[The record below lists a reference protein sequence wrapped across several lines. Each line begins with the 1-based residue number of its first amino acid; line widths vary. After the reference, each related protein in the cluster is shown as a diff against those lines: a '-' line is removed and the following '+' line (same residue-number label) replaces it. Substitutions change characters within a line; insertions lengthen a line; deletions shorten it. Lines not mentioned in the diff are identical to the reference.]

1 MKKSVAILLTILILF
16 SFFQGA
22 LRENVVRAVIQPIWS
37 MFHYNAQH
45 TGQCPYN
52 TSNNDGTLKWRYQT
66 GDDVRSSPA
75 IAGDGTIYVGSNDH
89 YLYAINPIGT
99 LKWRYKTG
107 YYVYSSSPAIAPDGT
122 VYVGSHDNY
131 LYAINPNGTLKWE
144 FETGDDIWSS
154 PAIAPDGTVYVGSED
169 NYLYAINP
177 IGTLKW
183 RYKTGYYVYS
193 SSPAIAPDGT
203 VYVGSNDNYLYAI
216 NPNGT
221 LKWRY
226 EVHSDVECSSPTIA
240 KDGTIYVGSYDKYLY
255 AINPNGTLK
264 WKRLTNNVVS
274 SSPAIAGDGTVYVG
288 SNDHYLYAINP
299 DDGTLKWGYSTGMF
313 GDVRSSPAVAGD
325 GTVYVGSYDKYLYAI
340 NPNGTLKWRY
350 KTGDLVSSSPAISSD
365 GTIYVGSYDNYLY
378 AIGGTASSDL
388 NMHIT
393 SPTAGATITT
403 NTFPVSGTFDA
414 LPTASNFQL
423 IVAVGVESHIYN
435 FTASGLTWGPV
446 TVNMADFPGM
456 VAGGYYFATLQASAV
471 GITIPSYQTGPVV
484 INWNPYVITSFTL
497 HIPSGWSLISV
508 PFDTDASLLV
518 CPLIYYFNGSAWL
531 PETAT
536 LHPGRGYLVLST
548 TPSSRDVILTGTPHS
563 SPFSLPSPGSWQL
576 IGNPFASPATLSSTS
591 PILLIYYL
599 DSASSQWKPA
609 DVNNLQPGMGYLVL
623 TSSPGTFTFTLN
635 P

>member
-1 MKKSVAILLTILILF
+1 MKKTIAILMAVLMLF
-16 SFFQGA
+16 SLFQGA
-22 LRENVVRAVIQPIWS
+22 SRENVVRAVIQPIWS
-37 MFHYNAQH
+37 MFHYNVQH

-75 IAGDGTIYVGSNDH
+75 IAGDGTIYVGSHDN
-89 YLYAINPIGT
+89 YLYAINPDGT
-99 LKWRYKTG
+99 LKWKHQTG
-107 YYVYSSSPAIAPDGT
+107 DDILSSPAIAGDGT
-122 VYVGSHDNY
+122 IYVGSHDNY
-131 LYAINPNGTLKWE
+131 LYAINPNGTIKWE

-154 PAIAPDGTVYVGSED
+154 PAIAPDGIVYVGSED

-203 VYVGSNDNYLYAI
+203 IYVGSNDNYLYAI

-240 KDGTIYVGSYDKYLY
+240 EDGTVYVGSYDKYLY

-325 GTVYVGSYDKYLYAI
+325 GTVYVGSYDKYLYAV

-350 KTGDLVSSSPAISSD
+350 KTGDLVSSSPAIAGD
-365 GTIYVGSYDNYLY
+365 GTIYVGSNDNYLY
-378 AIGGTASSDL
+378 AIGETKTA
-388 NMHIT
+388 
-393 SPTAGATITT
+393 
-403 NTFPVSGTFDA
+403 
-414 LPTASNFQL
+414 
-423 IVAVGVESHIYN
+423 E
-435 FTASGLTWGPV
+435 
-446 TVNMADFPGM
+446 
-456 VAGGYYFATLQASAV
+456 
-471 GITIPSYQTGPVV
+471 ITI
-484 INWNPYVITSFTL
+484 
-497 HIPSGWSLISV
+497 
-508 PFDTDASLLV
+508 
-518 CPLIYYFNGSAWL
+518 
-531 PETAT
+531 
-536 LHPGRGYLVLST
+536 
-548 TPSSRDVILTGTPHS
+548 IL
-563 SPFSLPSPGSWQL
+563 Q
-576 IGNPFASPATLSSTS
+576 IGNPNITINDNTKPIDEQGTKPVIKNSRTLVPVRAIVEALNGTVDWDATAKKVTVILGSTTIELWIGKS
-591 PILLIYYL
+591 TAKVNGIDTLIDAANSKVVPEIINSRTML
-599 DSASSQWKPA
+599 PLRFVTENLGCDVQW
-609 DVNNLQPGMGYLVL
+609 D
-623 TSSPGTFTFTLN
+623 GTTKIITITY
-635 P
+635 PKS